1 MAIVTPQWHRV
12 YRGVSVEW
20 VSMADKLTHLDDQ
33 GHVRMVDVGAKPTVR
48 RTAIAHGD
56 FVAART
62 TIDRIFSGDLPKGEA
77 LATARIAAIAAAKRT
92 DEWIPL
98 CHTLGL
104 DHLGIQFDRVADDR
118 VRVIGQ
124 ASVTARTGVEMEAL
138 VAASTSALTVYD
150 MCKAIDRAMV
160 VRDLSLLEKKG
171 GRSGDFV
178 HPNHES

>member
-138 VAASTSALTVYD
+138 VAVTAACLTLYD
-150 MCKAIDRAMV
+150 MTKAIDRGLRIENIQLV
-160 VRDLSLLEKKG
+160 DKRKG
-171 GRSGDFV
+171 S
-178 HPNHES
+178 